1 MKMVFLILLLCLIPV
16 LLMAYDLNEVAR
28 KERARRQE
36 LAISRRDVQIRT
48 FKDSELEV
56 YHRLRGDS
64 QKSPPESRWKRSNRR
79 PLAPSRDLVKER
91 AHWQNEKTKHERERA
106 RLNASIRRLEWR
118 LAERKAKKAA
128 GGASPEGPHRG
139 GTRGFASV
147 TPRTANA
154 VHRLVSREGPQDG
167 RASRLAEIVI
177 GCLRHHAGAGACTG
191 QGESVPV

>member
-64 QKSPPESRWKRSNRR
+64 KKSPPESRWKRSNRR

-118 LAERKAKKAA
+118 LAERKAKKRP
-128 GGASPEGPHRG
+128 GERLRKDPTEEVLEDSLLSLREQR
-139 GTRGFASV
+139 TRFIDSF
-147 TPRTANA
+147 
-154 VHRLVSREGPQDG
+154 HE
-167 RASRLAEIVI
+167 RARK
-177 GCLRHHAGAGACTG
+177 AGALPGWLR
-191 QGESVPV
+191 